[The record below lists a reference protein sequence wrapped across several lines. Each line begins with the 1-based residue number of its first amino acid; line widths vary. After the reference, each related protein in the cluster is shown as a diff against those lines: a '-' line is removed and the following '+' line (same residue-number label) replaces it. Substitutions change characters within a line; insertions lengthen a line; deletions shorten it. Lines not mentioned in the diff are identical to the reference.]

1 MWQDEYEKLNT
12 SEKEEFTR
20 LVNLLLARS
29 FILRDTYI
37 RREKAMKINHDY
49 RFLERHFDLFKKYL
63 AISGWELEKDNNYGV
78 IALYNRYEINR
89 ARVNKNIT
97 IILYVLRLIYD
108 EGREKLSLK
117 REIITKVSAVV
128 EKMISLGI
136 TGKKP
141 ANQDLQ
147 EAFSFL
153 KRFNIIEKVEGDFT
167 NPETT
172 IIIYPSILFVVTN
185 EKITE
190 IYDLLGMEEEEENWE
205 EDTEEDAE

>member
-1 MWQDEYEKLNT
+1 MWLDEYEKLNT
-12 SEKEEFTR
+12 TEKEEFTR
-20 LVNLLLARS
+20 LVNLLLART
-29 FILRDTYI
+29 FILRDIYI
-37 RREKAMKINHDY
+37 RREKTMKINHDY

-89 ARVNKNIT
+89 ARVNKSIT

-141 ANQDLQ
+141 ANQDLK

-153 KRFNIIEKVEGDFT
+153 KRFHIIEKVEGDFT
-167 NPETT
+167 NPETS

-190 IYDLLGMEEEEENWE
+190 IYDLLGMDEEEENWE
-205 EDTEEDAE
+205 EDTEADAE